1 MRLVYHP
8 EGQEEP
14 TVWAINLGKLR
25 SLELEAIE
33 RATGFNYGTEFR
45 DRLLKGNGLAR
56 RALLWT
62 FLRRQHATL
71 KFADVDFADEEL
83 ILEFDL
89 EELRE
94 IRRTVADSP
103 AVPEPERVAML
114 AEIDQQIAG
123 LEDQPAEGKAPTPSE

>member
-8 EGQEEP
+8 EGQDEP

-71 KFADVDFADEEL
+71 KFTDVDFADEEL
-83 ILEFDL
+83 TLEFDL
-89 EELRE
+89 DELRE
-94 IRRTVADSP
+94 IRRTVAESP

-114 AEIDQQIAG
+114 AEIDEQIAG